1 MENHFVS
8 YNCKPSKIKPLRS
21 LYVASYQSIHLFILV
36 CWVILWSIHLIW
48 NSNGQRKEDKKEETP
63 LSCPFGPA
71 APSLAAC
78 ALPTSPWPTPAPPH
92 PGPASQP
99 RAPQPHS
106 RSPTCRPSC
115 GPARRSPTRPKP
127 LLARLARACALAS
140 RYRRHALRRCAPVGP
155 CTRALRAP
163 CGFVLHG
170 SVLPCLSRAWAVAQR
185 RRCRGTH
192 LPSLSFL
199 SYLPAPPEQ
208 HGLIFFSARGTGEG
222 RMAEHGGGQNGRLL
236 LPS

>member
-36 CWVILWSIHLIW
+36 CWVILWSIHLIR

-106 RSPTCRPSC
+106 RSPAFSLLPHDAHSSAPHFLGFTQNRPQAAVAAPVTTTSTALSRLLYGCPGEAC
-115 GPARRSPTRPKP
+115 GRATPAPARSASPGGDAWQRGALAGRPTSE
-127 LLARLARACALAS
+127 LARATT
-140 RYRRHALRRCAPVGP
+140 P
-155 CTRALRAP
+155 
-163 CGFVLHG
+163 G
-170 SVLPCLSRAWAVAQR
+170 S
-185 RRCRGTH
+185 
-192 LPSLSFL
+192 
-199 SYLPAPPEQ
+199 
-208 HGLIFFSARGTGEG
+208 
-222 RMAEHGGGQNGRLL
+222 
-236 LPS
+236 